1 MFFGHMNIK
10 MALDF
15 HNLFA
20 LEPWRSFHVLNA
32 LKSVKLMCLN
42 VITAKTGFIEIVCQ
56 PRLSVYGLFVLKH
69 SYVGNVVSMKIRMM
83 LKPDLKGNL
92 HFLVL
97 LIFRLS
103 AVRNIVHSVSRPLHC
118 PFCKSV
124 TSAPILFVRPSV
136 CLYV

>member
-20 LEPWRSFHVLNA
+20 LKPWRSFHVLNA
-32 LKSVKLMCLN
+32 LKSAKLMCLN
-42 VITAKTGFIEIVCQ
+42 VITAKTGFIETVFVCQ
-56 PRLSVYGLFVLKH
+56 PRLSVYGLLVLKH
-69 SYVGNVVSMKIRMM
+69 SYVGNVVSVEIRMM

-97 LIFRLS
+97 LIIRLS
-103 AVRNIVHSVSRPLHC
+103 AVRNTVRSVSRPLHC
-118 PFCKSV
+118 LFC
-124 TSAPILFVRPSV
+124 
-136 CLYV
+136 